1 MENKLNI
8 NKIIPIMLAFF
19 TMGFVDLV
27 GIATNHVKEDFTLSS
42 SQHFFGH
49 GISLVSDILGTYKY
63 ADEQDR
69 KKENCPSKHD
79 SDTCRTC
86 YPQLNLR

>member
-27 GIATNHVKEDFTLSS
+27 GIATNHVKEDFTLSDTVANTFS
-42 SQHFFGH
+42 
-49 GISLVSDILGTYKY
+49 V
-63 ADEQDR
+63 
-69 KKENCPSKHD
+69 CPSKHD

>member
-27 GIATNHVKEDFTLSS
+27 
-42 SQHFFGH
+42 